1 MGAENI
7 ENLCWLWERNGMRSH
22 LWFIYPVSM
31 RNKKPLGI
39 KGDTPMMPE
48 TSSSALGCHPKRW
61 NVVGNRSVLQAERGM
76 DTPEEAWSLGTTGG
90 QVARAEWVQGQVVT
104 VGKGMGVL
112 PGASTW

>member
-39 KGDTPMMPE
+39 KGDTPMMPDQ
-48 TSSSALGCHPKRW
+48 A
-61 NVVGNRSVLQAERGM
+61 VLLWDAIQKGGM
-76 DTPEEAWSLGTTGG
+76 WWGKEAFYKQKEAWIH
-90 QVARAEWVQGQVVT
+90 R
-104 VGKGMGVL
+104 KRHGVL
-112 PGASTW
+112 EPQEAR